1 MKKILFFAVT
11 LVFAGMIQAQQ
22 KTTSDNYLN
31 STAAS
36 TNFEKFS
43 QELQLSETQ
52 KSEILSIYE
61 KYNKKK
67 TEIRG
72 TGTQE
77 QFRALKEAEQTEI
90 QSVLNQDQIKKMDK
104 MKIQDAK
111 DNKAKEL
118 KGTIK

>member
-1 MKKILFFAVT
+1 MKKLLFFAAT
-11 LVFAGMIQAQQ
+11 LLFAGMIQAQQ
-22 KTTSDNYLN
+22 KSTSDNYLN
-31 STAAS
+31 SEAAGA
-36 TNFEKFS
+36 NFEKFS
-43 QELQLSETQ
+43 QELQLTETQ

-72 TGTQE
+72 TGTPE
-77 QFRALKEAEQTEI
+77 QFKALKEAEEKDI
-90 QSVLNQDQIKKMDK
+90 QSVLNEDQIKKMDRI
-104 MKIQDAK
+104 KIQDAK

>member
-22 KTTSDNYLN
+22 KTTTDNYLN
-31 STAAS
+31 SAAAG

-72 TGTQE
+72 TGTAE
-77 QFRALKEAEQTEI
+77 QFRVLKDAEQTEI

-104 MKIQDAK
+104 MKIQGEK

>member
-1 MKKILFFAVT
+1 
-11 LVFAGMIQAQQ
+11 IQAQQ
-22 KTTSDNYLN
+22 KTTTDNYLN
-31 STAAS
+31 SAAAG

-72 TGTQE
+72 TGTAE
-77 QFRALKEAEQTEI
+77 QFRVLKDAEQTEI

-104 MKIQDAK
+104 MKIQGEK